1 MNMLETEWWTIA
13 VPSEWWA
20 DQEDETILI
29 GDRDDVGCIE
39 ITTLCKEKGK
49 FDEAEVR
56 DIANSDRQIPVNW
69 ELIGLNELEGLYGAY
84 QEEESS
90 IREWYLSTGSLLLF
104 ISYSC
109 ELENEAMDDAAV
121 NEILDTIELV
131 EQKQD

>member
-13 VPSEWWA
+13 IPSEWWA

-39 ITTLCKEKGK
+39 ITTLCKDGGN
-49 FDEAEVR
+49 FDEVEVR
-56 DIANSDRQIPVNW
+56 EIANSDRQIPVNW
-69 ELIGLNELEGLYGAY
+69 EPVGLNDLAGLYGSY
-84 QEEESS
+84 KEEDSI
-90 IREWYLSTGSLLLF
+90 IREWYLSTSSLLLF

-121 NEILDTIELV
+121 NEILDTLELV
-131 EQKQD
+131 EVKQD

>member
-39 ITTLCKEKGK
+39 ITTLCKDRGI
-49 FDEAEVR
+49 FDEQEVCE
-56 DIANSDRQIPVNW
+56 IANSDRQIPVNW
-69 ELIGLNELEGLYGAY
+69 ESIGLNELAGIYGSY
-84 QEEESS
+84 KEEDSS
-90 IREWYLSTGSLLLF
+90 IREWYLSTGALLLF

-109 ELENEAMDDAAV
+109 DIENEAMDDAAV
-121 NEILDTIELV
+121 NEILDTLELV
-131 EQKQD
+131 ELKQD